1 MALYD
6 NKIFIVGGATSKG
19 YSNSVLIYNENDL
32 NEDPKTGPSN
42 IRASRSPAC
51 TIFERLQ
58 NISIS
63 EQNIFW
69 SEESDIKNK
78 YQCSDNL
85 VFCFDAKHCHFLER
99 QIIWNKVSTFE
110 SFF

>member
-1 MALYD
+1 MASHD
-6 NKIFIVGGATSKG
+6 NKIFIVGGATPKG

-63 EQNIFW
+63 KRILF
-69 SEESDIKNK
+69 
-78 YQCSDNL
+78 Y
-85 VFCFDAKHCHFLER
+85 
-99 QIIWNKVSTFE
+99 
-110 SFF
+110 FFVWGKGYS

>member
-1 MALYD
+1 MTKTYPVLTKLELTYFLSLIVGPIWEHCMALHD

-19 YSNSVLIYNENDL
+19 YSNLVLIYNENDL

-58 NISIS
+58 NILIS
-63 EQNIFW
+63 KQ
-69 SEESDIKNK
+69 
-78 YQCSDNL
+78 NL
-85 VFCFDAKHCHFLER
+85 VYFLD
-99 QIIWNKVSTFE
+99 
-110 SFF
+110 